1 MPRHPVSAGSSLP
14 EPVLIG
20 SLLRGR
26 FQLLDVLGWG
36 GTATVYRAVDRHAGT
51 VVAIKFAK
59 SGSTGRGAAAL
70 LLREA
75 RCLRAVHHPRLARL
89 AGMGREGRHR
99 FLVLGLTEGDTLA
112 ALLRDAK
119 GCGLPDTMAMR
130 IVADLGSALGAL
142 HRSGFIHGDL
152 KPGNVI
158 VGPDGHATLI
168 DLGTAQ
174 RFDGGRSGLRDHL
187 GGTVTPAYA
196 SPGRLTGRPP
206 DPRDDVF
213 SLAVLTYA
221 MLTGRHPFAGRSCL
235 DPPRRGRMPA
245 RPSQLDA
252 GRWACLR
259 RGLARRATA
268 RHPDAAI
275 FAARFRHPR
284 LGDHIQAGA
293 TALAA
298 ALTRS
303 PSA

>member
-1 MPRHPVSAGSSLP
+1 MPRHSVSAGSSLP

-26 FQLLDVLGWG
+26 FLLLDVLGQG
-36 GTATVYRAVDRHAGT
+36 GTATVYRALDRHAGIE
-51 VVAIKFAK
+51 VAIKVAK
-59 SGSTGRGAAAL
+59 SGSIGREAAAL

-75 RCLRAVHHPRLARL
+75 RCLRAVRHPRLAQL
-89 AGMGREGRHR
+89 AGLAREGRHW

-119 GCGLPDTMAMR
+119 GSGLPDTRAMR
-130 IVADLGSALGAL
+130 IVADLCSGLGAL

-174 RFDGGRSGLRDHL
+174 RFDGGYSGLRDHL
-187 GGTVTPAYA
+187 GSTVTPAYA

-206 DPRDDVF
+206 DPGDDVF
-213 SLAVLTYA
+213 SLAVLTCA

-235 DPPRRGRMPA
+235 DPPGPGRMPA

-268 RHPDAAI
+268 RHPDAAT

-284 LGDHIQAGA
+284 LGYHIPAGA
-293 TALAA
+293 RARAA
-298 ALTRS
+298 ALSRF